1 MDKKIIISK
10 SRYLAGLQCLK
21 YFWYQINAKE
31 EIPQPDFVNQFIFNQ
46 GMLVGEYAK
55 RLYPGGIDLGKAD
68 DLKEQLVETL
78 ELLSERKTLFEA
90 SCSFGNVY
98 CRADILVP
106 ADADRWDIVE
116 VKSSTQLK
124 EEYIHDVAFQRYCFE
139 KAGVNIRKCQIAYI
153 NNQYVRKGDI
163 NSKELFRS
171 IDITVEVEEILG
183 GVEGKV
189 EKLLEIAAG
198 KSPPETFIGKPCDE
212 PYICPLKGKCWE
224 FLPDNHIFNLYGN
237 KDKAAQLYNEGI
249 LSIKDI
255 PDRYDLNLKQQI
267 QLECAKTE
275 KPKINKREISNF
287 INRLEYPLHFFDFE
301 TFSTAIPLYDG
312 VRPYQRIPFQYSIHV
327 LDSIDGQ
334 PEHYDFLSEG
344 LEDPRKKLLS
354 SLIKQIGDT
363 GSIVVYY
370 ELFEKGVLNELAE
383 AFPEYSQ
390 WVTSMLPRIVDLYKP
405 FGNFHY
411 YHSSQKGSA
420 SVKNV
425 LPAITN
431 LSYEGMEIADGL
443 AASVYFLYICG
454 NYGLG
459 EGCPSAEEVDRVR
472 KLLIR
477 YCRMDTG
484 GMIHIL
490 RALVK
495 EVV

>member
-1 MDKKIIISK
+1 MNKKIIISK
-10 SRYLAGLQCLK
+10 SKYLAALQCLK
-21 YFWYQINAKE
+21 YFWYQINARE

-46 GMLVGEYAK
+46 GILVGEYAK
-55 RLYPGGIDLGKAD
+55 KLYPGGIDLGKIG
-68 DLKEQLVETL
+68 DLKEQLVKTF
-78 ELLSERKTLFEA
+78 ELLPERKTLFEA

-106 ADADRWDIVE
+106 VNVDKWDIVE

-139 KAGVNIRKCQIAYI
+139 KAGVNIGKCQIACI
-153 NNQYVRKGDI
+153 DSQYVRKGDI
-163 NSKELFRS
+163 DPEELFRR
-171 IDITVEVEEILG
+171 IDITVEVEEVLG
-183 GVEGKV
+183 GIENRI
-189 EKLLEIAAG
+189 EELLEIAAG
-198 KSPPETFIGKPCDE
+198 KSPPEISIGKHCDE
-212 PYICPLKGKCWE
+212 PYTCPLKDKCWE

-237 KDKAAQLYNEGI
+237 KDKAAQLYNKGI
-249 LSIKDI
+249 LSIRGI
-255 PDRYDLNLKQQI
+255 PDHYDLNLKQRI
-267 QLECAKTE
+267 QLECAKTG
-275 KPKINKREISNF
+275 KPKINKSEISNF
-287 INRLEYPLHFFDFE
+287 ISKLEYPLYFFDFE
-301 TFSTAIPLYDG
+301 TFSTAVPLYDR

-334 PEHYDFLSEG
+334 PEHYDFLAEG

-354 SLIKQIGDT
+354 SLRRQIGDT

-390 WVTSMLPRIVDLYKP
+390 WVTSILPRIVDLYKP

-411 YHSSQKGSA
+411 YHSSQRGSA

-443 AASVYFLYICG
+443 AANVYFLYICG
-454 NYGLG
+454 NYSTGG
-459 EGCPSAEEVDRVR
+459 ERPAAGEVDRIR
-472 KLLIR
+472 KLLIK

-495 EVV
+495 EAV